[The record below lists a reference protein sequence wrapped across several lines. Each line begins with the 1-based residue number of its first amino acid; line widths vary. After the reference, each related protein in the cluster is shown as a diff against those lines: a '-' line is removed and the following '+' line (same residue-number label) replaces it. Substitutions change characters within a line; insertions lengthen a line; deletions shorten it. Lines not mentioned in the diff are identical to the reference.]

1 MISPLKH
8 LAVLMF
14 LKQYKN
20 FRINVLFQFHEFS
33 EDKWNFSA
41 LMLSIN
47 RQIVVIVVGSIP
59 VFSPGTLSLL
69 IEGIDPAE
77 SQLNPSWISATLNK
91 LRIPSDGEDWIGAK
105 IRTKKI
111 PRTFHN
117 TPKINPQQEP
127 MGHGLLTPKHFMQ
140 NFWALKLIKH

>member
-1 MISPLKH
+1 
-8 LAVLMF
+8 MF

-77 SQLNPSWISATLNK
+77 SQLNNCHIKQTPDSKWRGRLNWGK
-91 LRIPSDGEDWIGAK
+91 NQN
-105 IRTKKI
+105 KK
-111 PRTFHN
+111 
-117 TPKINPQQEP
+117 NP
-127 MGHGLLTPKHFMQ
+127 
-140 NFWALKLIKH
+140 

>member
-1 MISPLKH
+1 
-8 LAVLMF
+8 MF

-41 LMLSIN
+41 LILVSIN

-69 IEGIDPAE
+69 IEGINPAE
-77 SQLNPSWISATLNK
+77 SQLNK
-91 LRIPSDGEDWIGAK
+91 C
-105 IRTKKI
+105 
-111 PRTFHN
+111 H
-117 TPKINPQQEP
+117 
-127 MGHGLLTPKHFMQ
+127 
-140 NFWALKLIKH
+140 IKQT